1 MKRRLAIL
9 SMFLSGIAFA
19 DAGPEYL
26 EDEPEQDPIS
36 SGFLLLE
43 LPFEEERVNTLHL
56 RTFYQDRTLRGR
68 QDRENWAGG
77 GWLNVTASYWGA
89 HKTGSAPG
97 CVARIACIA
106 ATGISHAG
114 IELDA
119 GQHKLRANINVILL
133 QKRHCGR
140 VGP

>member
-43 LPFEEERVNTLHL
+43 LPFEEERGNTLHL
-56 RTFYQDRTLRGR
+56 RTFY
-68 QDRENWAGG
+68 
-77 GWLNVTASYWGA
+77 
-89 HKTGSAPG
+89 
-97 CVARIACIA
+97 
-106 ATGISHAG
+106 
-114 IELDA
+114 
-119 GQHKLRANINVILL
+119 
-133 QKRHCGR
+133 
-140 VGP
+140 